1 MVKQPCIATHVQK
14 VHTKQQT
21 GGSQSACSVLCLGFD
36 TNPHS
41 MGAHSTTC
49 VFLCVCVE
57 VQPTTCLLALQAR
70 LPSTPEGALW
80 CFAVFMCKC
89 SACKYVPVAC
99 DLSCFPH
106 EAVPHLSIY
115 GGTAMRAKAR
125 FHSLKIKPGHIKSY
139 TVTRKPQWGSL
150 TWVKHMQWLSTFFI
164 WTPVGLY
171 NVYTFMVLF
180 LLKY

>member
-1 MVKQPCIATHVQK
+1 MYRKSIQSSRLEAPSLPVQFY
-14 VHTKQQT
+14 VSALIQIHTAWELT
-21 GGSQSACSVLCLGFD
+21 PPPVC
-36 TNPHS
+36 
-41 MGAHSTTC
+41 
-49 VFLCVCVE
+49 FLCVCVE

-125 FHSLKIKPGHIKSY
+125 FHSLKIKPGHIRSY